1 MQITEVNNQ
10 QSIKNFITINVLLN
24 QHNKAYIRP
33 IDNEIN
39 DVFDASK
46 NKNFEFGL
54 AKRWVLTSNEGNLI
68 GRIAAFTN
76 NKYINK
82 GTEFSTGGVGFFDC
96 INNQEAANLL
106 FDTAKLWLQEN
117 GCEAMDGPINFGDR
131 DKWWGLLVEGFDEE
145 PVYGMPFNPDYYEV
159 LFEGYGFKNYYN
171 QYWYKMMV
179 DKQFPPRFQ
188 ERFAKFSTKPDYSAK
203 HIELKD
209 LNKYANDF
217 AIVYNSAWAQ
227 HGEAKEITVESVIKL
242 FKTMKPI
249 MDERTIW
256 FAYYKQDPIAMFVN
270 VPDVNQYFKY
280 FNGNLTFFNKLRLLY
295 MKKTG
300 QCKKLTGLAFG
311 VVPKYQT
318 LGVDSFLIQSC
329 GNFIQNKGWYN
340 NYEMGWAG
348 DWNPRMVNIYKSLG
362 GNQNRRMV
370 TYRLIFN
377 ETKHSFERHPIMEY
391 K

>member
-10 QSIKNFITINVLLN
+10 QSIKDFIQVGVLMN

-33 IDNEIN
+33 LDKEIN
-39 DVFDASK
+39 DVFDATK
-46 NKNFEFGL
+46 NKNFTYGT
-54 AKRWVLTSNEGNLI
+54 AKRWVLKNQNGKLI

-82 GTEFSTGGVGFFDC
+82 GTEFSTGGVGFFEC
-96 INNQEAANLL
+96 ENNQEAANLL
-106 FDTAKLWLQEN
+106 FDTAKQWLQSQ

-131 DKWWGLLVEGFDEE
+131 DKWWGLMVEGFNEE
-145 PVYGMPFNPDYYEV
+145 PVYGMPFNPDYYKA
-159 LFEGYGFKNYYN
+159 LFEAYGFKNYYN

-179 DKQFPPRFQ
+179 DKDLPPRFQ
-188 ERFAKFSTKPDYSAK
+188 ERFAKFSAKKEYTAK

-209 LNKYANDF
+209 LHKYANDF
-217 AIVYNSAWAQ
+217 ATVYNSAWAQ
-227 HGEAKEITVESVIKL
+227 HGEAKEITVDSVIKL

-249 MDERTIW
+249 MDERVIW
-256 FAYYKQDPIAMFVN
+256 FAYYKQEPIAMFIN

-280 FNGNLTFFNKLRLLY
+280 FNGSLNLLNKIRLLY

-311 VVPKYQT
+311 VVPKYQA
-318 LGVDSFLIQSC
+318 LGIDSFLIQSC
-329 GNFIQNKGWYN
+329 GNFMQHKGWYN

-362 GNQNRRMV
+362 GNQNRLMV
-370 TYRLIFN
+370 TYRYIFD